1 LGATLATANVKNES
15 PLNKICG
22 LASAEIDIVFVHGLT
37 GDPRATWSCLLD
49 DSFWP
54 QWIHDD
60 LNRVALYTFGY
71 PASLF
76 AKWAKKEM
84 DIFERAAN
92 TLEVMAGMSLGQ
104 RPIVFVA
111 HSLGGL
117 LVKILLRKANE
128 STDSDFK
135 KIAASTRLVV
145 FLSTPHT
152 GSSLAGVINALPG
165 KSSHIA
171 LLANDTGFLEDL
183 KLSYKKLTEERDD
196 LSTVAYYEKKK
207 TKNVALVVDRYSADP
222 GACRCEPVAL
232 DKDHIDICK
241 PANRDDV
248 LYLGIRRHISKLLA
262 EVPLRHSIDDDE
274 SYANPSE
281 TDRRSLFD
289 KFVDA
294 NRESEY
300 YVANDG
306 QNKFAQKLTKIGLFS
321 STRSDY
327 DLLMNTVKQRFIL
340 HVFGPLICKGA
351 EYSAVSDAIQT
362 KVIDPVTCEQI
373 GNSMFRPEDVLNALY
388 FLTEQCHISWSPPHE

>member
-1 LGATLATANVKNES
+1 MLATENEKNES
-15 PLNKICG
+15 PLTRVCG
-22 LASAEIDIVFVHGLT
+22 DDDCAIDIIFVHGLT
-37 GDPRATWSCLLD
+37 GDSRATWSCPVD

-60 LNRVALYTFGY
+60 LNRVAIYTFGY
-71 PASLF
+71 PSSLF

-104 RPIVFVA
+104 RPVVFVA

-128 STDSDFK
+128 SSDLDFK
-135 KIAASTRLVV
+135 KIAASTRLVF

-152 GSSLAGVINALPG
+152 GSSLANVINAAPG

-171 LLANDTGFLEDL
+171 VLANDTGFLEDL
-183 KLSYKKLTEERDD
+183 KGSYKKLTEERDD
-196 LSTVAYYEKKK
+196 LSTVVYYEKRK
-207 TKNVALVVDRYSADP
+207 TKHVALVVDRHSADP
-222 GACRCEPVAL
+222 GASRCEPVAL

-241 PANRDDV
+241 PVNRDDV
-248 LYLGIRRHISKLLA
+248 LYLGIKRHISNLLA
-262 EVPLRHSIDDDE
+262 DIPLKHSIDADE

-300 YVANDG
+300 PIANDG

-321 STRSDY
+321 SARADY
-327 DLLMNTVKQRFIL
+327 DLLMDTVRQRFIL
-340 HVFGPLICKGA
+340 HVFGPMICQGA
-351 EYSAVSDAIQT
+351 QYADVSDAIQT
-362 KVIDPVTCEQI
+362 KVIDPVAGERF
-373 GNSMFRPEDVLNALY
+373 GNSVFKPQDVLNALY
-388 FLTEQCHISWSPPHE
+388 FLTEQCHISWDAPDE

>member
-1 LGATLATANVKNES
+1 MATENEKNES
-15 PLNKICG
+15 PLIRICG
-22 LASAEIDIVFVHGLT
+22 SASAAIDVIFVHGLT
-37 GDPRATWSCLLD
+37 GDSRATWNSPSD

-54 QWIHDD
+54 EWIHDD
-60 LNRVALYTFGY
+60 LNRAAIYTFGY

-104 RPIVFVA
+104 RPVVFVA

-128 STDSDFK
+128 SSDLDFK
-135 KIAASTRLVV
+135 RIAASTRLVF

-152 GSSLAGVINALPG
+152 GSALARVINILPG

-183 KLSYKKLTEERDD
+183 KDNYKKLTEERED
-196 LSTVAYYEKKK
+196 LSTVVYYEKKK
-207 TKNVALVVDRYSADP
+207 TKNVALVVDRHSADP

-241 PANRDDV
+241 AENRDDV
-248 LYLGIRRHISKLLA
+248 LYLGIKRHLSNLLA
-262 EVPLRHSIDDDE
+262 EVPYDHSIDANE

-300 YVANDG
+300 SVANDG
-306 QNKFAQKLTKIGLFS
+306 QNKFAQKLTRIGLFS
-321 STRSDY
+321 STRADY
-327 DLLMNTVKQRFIL
+327 DLLMDTVRQRFIL
-340 HVFGPLICKGA
+340 HVFAPLICQGA
-351 EYSAVSDAIQT
+351 EYSAVSDAIQA
-362 KVIDPVTCEQI
+362 KVIDPIAGEHI
-373 GNSMFRPEDVLNALY
+373 GNSVFKPQDVLNALY
-388 FLTEQCHISWSPPHE
+388 FLTEQCHISWNSPHE